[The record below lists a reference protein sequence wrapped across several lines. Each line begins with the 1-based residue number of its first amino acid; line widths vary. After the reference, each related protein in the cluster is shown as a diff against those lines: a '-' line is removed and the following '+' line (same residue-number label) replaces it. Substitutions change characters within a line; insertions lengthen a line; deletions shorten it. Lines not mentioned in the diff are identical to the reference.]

1 MKKNASKTTKKVAM
15 KTTKVASKKTSKKF
29 YYMNVEFQG
38 NESVIEVGETRDVR
52 LKYVDEDTF
61 LATERAKRKVDG
73 RSQNQTILDRTAH
86 GKLSVDS
93 YGAHVYFYFPFR
105 EFETNAWLA
114 EQIEGEAELL
124 GDRILELNPISP
136 VESCK

>member
-1 MKKNASKTTKKVAM
+1 MTSLKAKSTKVAS

-29 YYMNVEFQG
+29 YYMNVEFEG
-38 NESVIEVGETRDVR
+38 NESVIKVGETRNVK
-52 LKYVDEDTF
+52 LKFVDEDNF
-61 LATERAKRKVDG
+61 LATEKAKRAG
-73 RSQNQTILDRTAH
+73 NGMSQSQTILDRTAH
-86 GKLSVDS
+86 GKLSKDD

-114 EQIEGEAELL
+114 EQIEAEAELL

-136 VESCK
+136 VEK